1 MKKLDFGLLTA
12 VIILSSNLIF
22 RLVNQSQMM
31 FTFPFD
37 GTDWA
42 THIFELWAFGEVGFH
57 GLVEH
62 WYNGYILF
70 KFYHPGWYFFSFPL
84 LKLSGDVL
92 VASFVSIIALFVL
105 ILCGLLALGKVEN
118 FSKIQ
123 VFVFFSFFAA
133 NAIAIS
139 NFIRDGRTPEFMAW
153 VIFIPLFVLLLYYK
167 NKPLDYKFLLF
178 IPLASALLLSHFV
191 ISILFGFLLAGFIL
205 IKPLKEQLYI
215 FASGLTSIGLIS
227 FWLVPL
233 LKNIGESNILA
244 LKYANRFYDMGL
256 FDIIL
261 NIILPIIMLILFAI
275 YWQQRNYDKK
285 EFLFFLPMIIF
296 TFLLIFKLIPLIP
309 LLDNIY
315 PDPTTMF
322 FIFFSVYFFLKIDF
336 EDFNLKIPH
345 IIPILLI
352 LFAIGSVTAN
362 IIDTD
367 LFPERTEFQEEL
379 LSIIPEIDG
388 RYMIAGK
395 NPEFI
400 NWGIYSYA
408 AIYENK
414 KTLWG
419 AWQTTGYS
427 TDYEAKV
434 ASMYNSL
441 QEGRCIYF
449 REQFT
454 ELNSNNVI
462 GLGETCGKLQN
473 CGFYEKAATKS
484 ACLYKIEI

>member
-1 MKKLDFGLLTA
+1 MDTLKTGLLA
-12 VIILSSNLIF
+12 SNIILLTNLCFWLI
-22 RLVNQSQMM
+22 NQSQMM
-31 FTFPFD
+31 FTFLFD

-42 THIFELWAFGEVGFH
+42 THIFELWALDKFGFH

-84 LKLSGDVL
+84 LKLSGNVL
-92 VASFVSIIALFVL
+92 VASFISIVVLFALIFV
-105 ILCGLLALGKVEN
+105 GLFALGKVEK

-123 VFVFFSFFAA
+123 VFTFFSFFAA

-139 NFIRDGRTPEFMAW
+139 NFIRDGRAPEFMAW
-153 VIFIPLFVLLLYYK
+153 VIFIPLLALLLYYK

-178 IPLASALLLSHFV
+178 IPLTSALLLSHFV

-215 FASGLTSIGLIS
+215 FASGLASIGLIS
-227 FWLVPL
+227 FWLIPL
-233 LKNIGESNILA
+233 LRDIGESNILA

-256 FDIIL
+256 FDIAL
-261 NIILPIIMLILFAI
+261 NIILPLIMLILFAI
-275 YWQQRNYDKK
+275 YWKQRNYDKN
-285 EFLFFLPMIIF
+285 EFLFFFPTIIF
-296 TFLLIFKLIPLIP
+296 TFLLIFKLIPIIP
-309 LLDNIY
+309 ILNNIY

-322 FIFFSVYFFLKIDF
+322 FMFFSIYFFLKIKVKDI
-336 EDFNLKIPH
+336 KMTYIVSA
-345 IIPILLI
+345 LLI
-352 LFAIGSVTAN
+352 LFAISSVMIN

-379 LSIIPEIDG
+379 ISLIPEIDG
-388 RYMIAGK
+388 RYMVAGK
-395 NPEFI
+395 SPEFI
-400 NWGIYSYA
+400 NWGVYAYA

-427 TDYEAKV
+427 TDYKAKV
-434 ASMYNSL
+434 ASAYNSL
-441 QEGRCIYF
+441 QEGKCAEF
-449 REQFT
+449 KEQFAD
-454 ELNSNNVI
+454 LNSNNVI
-462 GLGETCGKLQN
+462 GIGETCDKLKN
-473 CGFYEKAATKS
+473 CGFFEKATTKS
-484 ACLYKIEI
+484 ACLYKTEI